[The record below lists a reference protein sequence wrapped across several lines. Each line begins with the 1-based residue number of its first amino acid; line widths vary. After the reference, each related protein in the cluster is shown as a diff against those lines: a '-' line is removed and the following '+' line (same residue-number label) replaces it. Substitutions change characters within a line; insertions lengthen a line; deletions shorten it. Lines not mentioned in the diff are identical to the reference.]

1 MRIAIDTRD
10 LRLASTGTKTYLQEL
25 VNAMRLSHAPE
36 LVFLELDSAIG
47 IRKRFFTS
55 GIWHKLLQHLFTA
68 IWKQVLLPFLCWQNR
83 VDVLICTDYT
93 LPLLPCGAKK
103 MVVFHDALFFDHPEY
118 YPRLWL
124 FYFKLTAVKAANS
137 ASTIVT
143 PSLFSKQRLLH
154 HFPQWSSK
162 IQVIAEG
169 PKTWAAESALSLAG
183 QKCIE
188 QLGDTPYF
196 LHIGVMEKRK
206 NLPQLIKAFASLVT
220 NHPVKLVLIGSSNHK
235 KNSDG
240 AAMVCQLIKEHK
252 LEEHVLLPGYLPD
265 GDLPFFYKK
274 AIAYVFPSTYEGFG
288 IPVLEAFQYQ
298 LPLLIAT
305 GSSLQEVA
313 GDAALNFDP
322 AHEQALAT
330 AMEKLL
336 MDELLRVQLIQK
348 GTMQLAK
355 FSWRQTAHEFISLA
369 GKLP

>member
-25 VNAMRLSHAPE
+25 VKAMRLSQAPE
-36 LVFLELDSAIG
+36 LVLLELDSAIG
-47 IRKRFFTS
+47 ARKRLFSS
-55 GIWHKLLQHLFTA
+55 GIWHKLWQHIFTA
-68 IWKQVLLPFLCWQNR
+68 IWKQMLLPFLCWQNR

-103 MVVFHDALFFDHPEY
+103 IVVFHDALFFDHPEY

-124 FYFKLTAVKAANS
+124 LYFKLTAVRAANG

-143 PSLFSKQRLLH
+143 PSHFSKQRILH

-169 PKTWAAESALSLAG
+169 PKTWVMEAELSEAG

-206 NLPQLIKAFASLVT
+206 NLPQLIKAFASLAPK
-220 NHPVKLVLIGSSNHK
+220 HSVKLVLIGSSNHK

-240 AAMVCQLIKEHK
+240 AAMVRQLIKEHK
-252 LEEHVLLPGYLPD
+252 LEEYVLLPGYLPD

-274 AIAYVFPSTYEGFG
+274 AIAYVFPSGYEGFG
-288 IPVLEAFQYQ
+288 IPVLEAFQHRV
-298 LPLLIAT
+298 PLVVAT

-313 GDAALNFDP
+313 GEAALNVDP

-336 MDELLRVQLIQK
+336 MDESLRVQLIQK
-348 GTMQLAK
+348 GSLQLAK
-355 FSWRQTAHEFISLA
+355 FSWKQTAHEFISLA
-369 GKLP
+369 GNLP